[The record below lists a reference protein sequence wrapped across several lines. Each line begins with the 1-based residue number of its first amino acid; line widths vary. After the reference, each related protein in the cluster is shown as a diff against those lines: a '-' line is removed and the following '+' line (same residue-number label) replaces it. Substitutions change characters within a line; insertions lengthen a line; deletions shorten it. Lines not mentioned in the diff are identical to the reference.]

1 MGLLGGLF
9 GKKKRELPPL
19 ELPKYDNGGQLK
31 ELPPL
36 PDIQAPSSDIGELPP
51 LEDLPPMPEISEEEP
66 FVFAPEEEA
75 KPEFTPVKE
84 EEVHGFKTY
93 DEEEKL
99 LPAPK
104 EYRIA
109 PQPATTPRFV
119 DVGELFVK
127 SDDYSEVMRN
137 IKEIRAKVNESDK
150 TFLNIKELKTQSD
163 KELEKMKNVIEDIN
177 KKLSYVDKTVFG
189 G

>member
-19 ELPKYDNGGQLK
+19 ELPKYDSGSQLK

-36 PDIQAPSSDIGELPP
+36 PDAPAPSSDFGDLPP
-51 LEDLPPMPEISEEEP
+51 LEDLPPMPGMNEEEP

-75 KPEFTPVKE
+75 KPEFAPAKE

-104 EYRIA
+104 EYKIE
-109 PQPATTPRFV
+109 PQPTTTPKFV
-119 DVGELFVK
+119 DVGELFVR
-127 SDDYSEVMRN
+127 SDDYSEIMKN

-150 TFLNIKELKTQSD
+150 TYLNIKELKTHSD
-163 KELEKMKNVIEDIN
+163 KELGKMKDIIEDIN